1 MCITEATTAL
11 TLRVYALI
19 SICRPSCPSMVAHG
33 VRTMKRSHLPP
44 RPANTLPDPHRKSGV
59 WADVAPQCEPSC
71 QTASILQTRSN
82 PSRSTFPPS
91 SWTPP
96 PPPPPPYSSTP
107 NFYPTLPFFSLVFPT
122 SSSTSAVSRLVSFI
136 PFPLA
141 LPCSLR
147 RPLFVLRSSFIV
159 GRRCT
164 RTARVPRTRG
174 RSTTHYRTW
183 SIRARR
189 SSSSSSSSLL
199 PACRRGVVADQ
210 RPPGVPT
217 CSVRTRSRG
226 RMHTQPYSR
235 WRWCSA
241 TSATTKVRD
250 LSLLAV
256 TWLRYSLLLDRG
268 RFTFPREGICS
279 SSLKFDEL
287 AQLAY
292 RATV

>member
-1 MCITEATTAL
+1 MSLLSANLAVKPRAFYKPDRTRRDPPFL
-11 TLRVYALI
+11 LR
-19 SICRPSCPSMVAHG
+19 RGH
-33 VRTMKRSHLPP
+33 HLPP
-44 RPANTLPDPHRKSGV
+44 S
-59 WADVAPQCEPSC
+59 PSLFLYSQFLSHPPFLFPRFSYLLLYLC
-71 QTASILQTRSN
+71 GLSLSLFYSVSPRS
-82 PSRSTFPPS
+82 PV
-91 SWTPP
+91 
-96 PPPPPPYSSTP
+96 
-107 NFYPTLPFFSLVFPT
+107 L
-122 SSSTSAVSRLVSFI
+122 SSSSA
-136 PFPLA
+136 
-141 LPCSLR
+141 
-147 RPLFVLRSSFIV
+147 LRSSFIV
-159 GRRCT
+159 HSWCT

-174 RSTTHYRTW
+174 RSTIHYRTW